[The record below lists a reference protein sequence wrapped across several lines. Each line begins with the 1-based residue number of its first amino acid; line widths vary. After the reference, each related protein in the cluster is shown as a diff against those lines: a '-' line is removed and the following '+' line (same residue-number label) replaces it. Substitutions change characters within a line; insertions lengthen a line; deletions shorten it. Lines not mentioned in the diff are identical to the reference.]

1 MGGVVKAVSSVV
13 SGAGKAVSKVVSG
26 AGKAVSSVGSAAGGA
41 AGGVG
46 SCAQKTVK
54 NIGTA
59 ASNVIKNPLPVIE
72 TLAVAAVVGPYVG
85 PAVAAAGGSTAAA
98 AAATSAVSSAA
109 IKAMNGGNVGDIATA
124 AITSGAGG
132 YAGQTA
138 GTAVGAEIG
147 SETSGAQLT
156 TLGKITSSAVGGST
170 TTTLKQL
177 ADGSSLSDA
186 VSAGAK
192 VGVAAGITTGSI
204 EGLKAAFN
212 PEPSRFV
219 PVEERGTSADTGA
232 PAEDTYVAGSQQVPL
247 SDKSTALMGTDPLIG
262 RSEER
267 LLASALYPAVYSTLF
282 GKQQQAPISA
292 TPTTTTKAPTQQPVS
307 PIQTTSSVGTA
318 ALGQA
323 LRIGDAG
330 APIFGGDKEGGKK
343 AGWNV
348 ESLRYMGNSEA

>member
-1 MGGVVKAVSSVV
+1 MGGVVKAVKSVV
-13 SGAGKAVSKVVSG
+13 RG
-26 AGKAVSSVGSAAGGA
+26 AGKAVSSVAK
-41 AGGVG
+41 GVG
-46 SCAQKTVK
+46 SAVSGTASGVDNCGRKTVSA
-54 NIGTA
+54 IGTA
-59 ASNVIKNPLPVIE
+59 VSNVIKNPLPVIE
-72 TLAVAAVVGPYVG
+72 TLALTYALG
-85 PAVAAAGGSTAAA
+85 PAGLAIGESATVA
-98 AAATSAVSSAA
+98 AVSSAA
-109 IKAMNGGNVGDIATA
+109 VSAANGGNIGDIATA
-124 AITSGAGG
+124 AATSAAGS
-132 YAGQTA
+132 YAGQAA
-138 GTAVGAEIG
+138 GAAIGADTL
-147 SETSGAQLT
+147 SSQSGQLT

-170 TTTLKQL
+170 TTTLRLL
-177 ADGSSLSDA
+177 ADGSSFSDA

-212 PEPSRFV
+212 PSDAGTA
-219 PVEERGTSADTGA
+219 PVVERSTGPGVNPTDATDTA
-232 PAEDTYVAGSQQVPL
+232 SSQNFPISPEVTVGKDPL
-247 SDKSTALMGTDPLIG
+247 SDPTIG
-262 RSEER
+262 PTESK

-282 GKQQQAPISA
+282 GKQQQAPVSA
-292 TPTTTTKAPTQQPVS
+292 TPTTTTTTKTQAQQPIS